1 MKLVRENKEMNE
13 FKVGLLA
20 IATII
25 AVVIM
30 SLKITSNQ
38 SGFGQYVTYRTIVKD
53 ASGIFPK
60 TPIKVAGI
68 NAGRISSIELQGNTA
83 LITFEIL
90 KQIDVTKNSKLRI
103 KSVGFLGDKYI
114 EIFIGDSSEMLR
126 KFDFIDSEEAVGV
139 ETLIKDT
146 SDVLADVKLIVRSL
160 KESIAPD
167 GEVSPFKKVMTD
179 IQELVANTKE
189 VTASLKRVTVNN
201 EEKINALVDNLE
213 AFSADLSY
221 QSNRENS
228 DSAMSDIKTV
238 LANTKKLTGDLEGLV
253 ADLRKGKG
261 TLGKMLVEDEIADQ
275 VKDTLSSVQKIV
287 GKADALRTELSIF
300 SGVNTVNG
308 GDTEAALR
316 IYPSPERFYH
326 LGLATSE
333 TGPDFEKTS
342 VVTTNNVT
350 VTESRKENV
359 KNTVRFNAQIGRRIH
374 DFDFRGGLIESTGGL
389 GMDYRLT
396 SIPAKITFDT
406 FDYKKGKGANV
417 RFGAETQLW
426 NVFYGRA
433 SANDT
438 FRKDRSGTFAAGLR
452 FNDEDLKGLFGFF
465 W

>member
-1 MKLVRENKEMNE
+1 MNE

-90 KQIDVTKNSKLRI
+90 KQIQVTKNSKLRI

-139 ETLIKDT
+139 ENLIKDT

-179 IQELVANTKE
+179 IQELVANTQE
-189 VTASLKRVTVNN
+189 VTASLKRLTNNN

-221 QSNRENS
+221 QSDRGNS
-228 DSAMSDIKTV
+228 DSAMSDIKVV
-238 LANTKKLTGDLEGLV
+238 LANTKKITGDLEGLV

-287 GKADALRTELSIF
+287 GKASSLRTELSIF

-308 GDTEAALR
+308 ANTEAALR

-326 LGLATSE
+326 LGVATSE
-333 TGPDFEKTS
+333 TGPDFEKIS

-350 VTESRKENV
+350 ITENRKENV
-359 KNTVRFNAQIGRRIH
+359 KNTIRFNAQIGRRIH

-396 SIPAKITFDT
+396 LIPAKITFDT

-426 NVFYGRA
+426 NVVYGRA
-433 SANDT
+433 SSNDT
-438 FRKDRSGTFAAGLR
+438 FRKERSGTFAAGLR
-452 FNDEDLKGLFGFF
+452 FNDEDLKGLIGFF